1 MKILI
6 GNTGLI
12 GKNLKDQQEFDYE
25 FNSKNINELDQC
37 PDNCDLYLSCLPATK
52 WYINQNIEQD
62 LNNIL
67 NIFFHISKKKYR
79 KVYLFSTVDVYC
91 NSPLHVNEDYSPN
104 FSDFNY
110 GSNRL
115 LFENIVRQF
124 INYENLYIF
133 RLAALFGNY
142 LKKNVIFD
150 LMNNNRINSINL
162 NSYYQ
167 WYNLK
172 NLTRDI
178 ENLVNQNKEKNL
190 FNLFNQPIYTEELVN
205 ELFPKFKLDKKENLI
220 VYDYHTK
227 FFPNGYMY
235 GKDEILEQ
243 IGDFV
248 YEIRNK

>member
-6 GNTGLI
+6 GNTGLV
-12 GKNLKDQQEFDYE
+12 GKNLKEQQEFDYE
-25 FNSKNINELDQC
+25 FNSKNIEQIDEC
-37 PDNCDLYLSCLPATK
+37 PNGSDLYLSCLPATK
-52 WYINQNIEQD
+52 WLINQNVRQD
-62 LNNIL
+62 LNNIQ
-67 NIFFHISKKKYR
+67 NIFSQISKKKYR
-79 KVYLFSTVDVYC
+79 KVYLFSTIDVYT

-124 INYENLYIF
+124 LDYENVYIF
-133 RLAALFGNY
+133 RMPSLFGNY

-150 LMNNNRINSINL
+150 LLNHNCIDSINL

-172 NLTRDI
+172 NLTKDI
-178 ENLVNQNKEKNL
+178 GKLVGEHKQTCL
-190 FNLFNQPIYTEELVN
+190 FNLFNQPIHTKELVS
-205 ELFPKFKLDKKENLI
+205 EIFPKFKLEKIDDLI
-220 VYDYHTK
+220 MYDYSTK
-227 FFPNGYMY
+227 FSPTGYMC
-235 GKDEILEQ
+235 GKDEVLEQ
-243 IGDFV
+243 IRDFV

>member
-91 NSPLHVNEDYSPN
+91 NSPLHVNEIILQTFPILIMEVI
-104 FSDFNY
+104 DF
-110 GSNRL
+110 
-115 LFENIVRQF
+115 
-124 INYENLYIF
+124 
-133 RLAALFGNY
+133 Y
-142 LKKNVIFD
+142 LKILSDNLLIMKIF
-150 LMNNNRINSINL
+150 
-162 NSYYQ
+162 
-167 WYNLK
+167 
-172 NLTRDI
+172 T
-178 ENLVNQNKEKNL
+178 
-190 FNLFNQPIYTEELVN
+190 F
-205 ELFPKFKLDKKENLI
+205 LD
-220 VYDYHTK
+220 
-227 FFPNGYMY
+227 
-235 GKDEILEQ
+235 
-243 IGDFV
+243 
-248 YEIRNK
+248 